1 MSRRFVMARRQ
12 LLNHRDLAMTHHPRA
27 GDDPAA
33 SYRPEEMRFM
43 SDIGNGRAGRA
54 DVVIVGGGSAGG
66 VLASRL
72 SEDPTRSVLLL
83 EAGTAYGVDGYPDDL
98 LDAAHVPANP
108 EHEWGYTARGGAASP
123 QMDAARCK
131 ALGGCSAHNA
141 TVAMRARPNDITDW
155 QRHGLDDWTIEEVLA
170 TYKEM
175 ENTPDGDDAYHG
187 RTGPFPI
194 RQQTYDDLSTS
205 LRGFIDAT
213 VAEGFPVVED
223 FNGPNPSGVGGYPV
237 NVIDGVRQNTGLV
250 YLTEPVRNRP
260 NLKISGNVLVD
271 RVLFDRHR
279 AIGVLTASGAELP
292 AGEVILAG
300 GSYGSPAILLRSGVG
315 PAADLAEL
323 GISVVADLP
332 VGQRLQDQPFY
343 YNGYALKTDALD
355 MRPAVGA
362 FLWRQSSEA
371 RGDELDMHIAVTHL
385 LPPEY
390 SPTGGAIALSV
401 AVVKPDSRG
410 TIRLRSRDPREQPE
424 IDCNFLAE
432 DRDARRMLEGVKLAR
447 RIGRNPALAQ
457 FLQLELM
464 PGDGVGDDQLADV
477 IASNL
482 ASYGHPT
489 ATVPMGGPQDPW
501 AVVDS
506 HGAVKGIDGLRVVD
520 ASIMPVVVSVALNPT
535 TIMIAERIAK
545 AVYASEPGPG
555 VRGVQVARTT

>member
-1 MSRRFVMARRQ
+1 MSEIS
-12 LLNHRDLAMTHHPRA
+12 N
-27 GDDPAA
+27 
-33 SYRPEEMRFM
+33 
-43 SDIGNGRAGRA
+43 GRA

-83 EAGTAYGVDGYPDDL
+83 EAGTAYGVDDYPDDL
-98 LDAAHVPANP
+98 RDAAQVPANP
-108 EHEWGYTARGGAASP
+108 EHEWGFTARGGAASP
-123 QMDAARCK
+123 EIPAARCK

-141 TVAMRARPNDITDW
+141 TVAMRARPTDITDW
-155 QRHGLDDWTIEEVLA
+155 QRHGLDDWTVEEVLA

-187 RTGPFPI
+187 RTGPFPV
-194 RQQTYDDLSTS
+194 RHQKHDDLTTS
-205 LRGFIDAT
+205 LRGFIDAA

-237 NVIDGVRQNTGLV
+237 NVIDGVRQNTGMV
-250 YLTEPVRNRP
+250 YLTEDVRNRP
-260 NLKISGNVLVD
+260 NLEISGDALVD
-271 RVLFDRHR
+271 RVLFDEGR
-279 AIGVLTASGAELP
+279 AVGVVTASGAEIP
-292 AGEVILAG
+292 AGEVILSG
-300 GSYGSPAILLRSGVG
+300 GTYGSPAILLRSGVG
-315 PAADLAEL
+315 PATDLAAL
-323 GISVVADLP
+323 GIDVVADLP
-332 VGQRLQDQPFY
+332 VGQHLQDQPFY

-371 RGDELDMHIAVTHL
+371 HADELDMHIAVTHL
-385 LPPEY
+385 LPPQF

-410 TIRLRSRDPREQPE
+410 TVRLRSRDPRDQPE

-447 RIGRNPALAQ
+447 KIGRNPALAR
-457 FLQLELM
+457 FIELEIM
-464 PGDGVGDDQLADV
+464 PGDTVGDEQLADV

-482 ASYGHPT
+482 ASYGHPVAT
-489 ATVPMGGPQDPW
+489 APMGGPGDPW

-520 ASIMPVVVSVALNPT
+520 ASIMPVVPSVALNPT

-545 AVYASEPGPG
+545 AVYASEPGLSHRR
-555 VRGVQVARTT
+555 VRVAPTQ